1 MCITTLPWCAEGS
14 LDLWAF
20 QDSAKVCI
28 EHLMHGK
35 AEKKEK
41 MFTIVSIQISQV
53 RDPQQK
59 TFNHLSSSESNQ
71 NFHYTTISQTISPF
85 QYIASLHKGN

>member
-1 MCITTLPWCAEGS
+1 MEGS

-35 AEKKEK
+35 VVVTLEGSGFTPSAHSLSNLRKTLSVQMQKRPTCPPGASFK
-41 MFTIVSIQISQV
+41 IFSLLTLSRVIPGMFLKALMI
-53 RDPQQK
+53 P
-59 TFNHLSSSESNQ
+59 LSSS
-71 NFHYTTISQTISPF
+71 
-85 QYIASLHKGN
+85 